1 MVQNVVGFAILR
13 RRSLELQN
21 RLTLLTPIKTII
33 AVEYQGYVC
42 RYVIYDCTCTHI
54 FHSFYYNI
62 RICMYLY
69 EGTNLYSSKRSMN
82 LFKVHILIDL
92 FALLTCTIDEAI
104 YVNW

>member
-1 MVQNVVGFAILR
+1 MVQNVVGFAILW
-13 RRSLELQN
+13 RRSLELQK

-33 AVEYQGYVC
+33 AVEYQDYVC
-42 RYVIYDCTCTHI
+42 RYVIYVCTCTHI

-62 RICMYLY
+62 RIYMYLY
-69 EGTNLYSSKRSMN
+69 EGTNLYSSRRSMN
-82 LFKVHILIDL
+82 LLELHILTDM